1 MTEGLD
7 VFALPFDGITAV
19 EASAGTGK
27 TTTITRLYVR
37 LLLECELPVER
48 ILVLTYT
55 RAATAELRARL
66 RALLGAVRA
75 ALAHGRDDDPF
86 LAALRARLADPVRA
100 LERIEDS
107 LRSFDLAAV
116 FTIHGFCQRALAA
129 RAFESGEPF
138 DAELIGDPGELLAE
152 VVEDFWRREL
162 YGASPLFV
170 DYVLEEGLAPSVL
183 AGEVRGWVGRPY
195 LAVRAAADPADTAA
209 CEAAFADAWADARAA
224 LGAARGADVSGRV
237 AGWLEDAAARLATAT
252 PRLDFGKGIERL
264 ARATRGRRLAVEPPV
279 VQACAR
285 LVAARDA
292 LRDRFARRASALR
305 ARLLAQAR
313 GDLEARKRR
322 LEVQSYDDL
331 LLRLHRALE
340 DPRRGD
346 ALGAALRADYPAAL
360 VDEFQDTDPVQYAI
374 LRRIWGGQ
382 GLPVFLVGDP
392 KQAIYGFRGA
402 DVFAYLRARREAE
415 GPYPLDVTWRAAP
428 RLVEALNAL
437 FGHARRPFLLPQ
449 IDFRRAKAA
458 AAAQRAP
465 LTGTGDGDAP
475 FRLWVLDE
483 AANKEDARDRAARAM
498 AAEVARLLAL
508 GARGEARLGGE
519 PLGGGHVA
527 VLVRTNEEGRRVR
540 EALTAYGVAC
550 VQQAADSVFHAP
562 AAVEVERVLLA
573 VAEPANA
580 ARVRAALATTLLGA
594 TGEALVQLAAD
605 EEAWARRVEA
615 FQRWHALAR
624 THGFA
629 RMFRTLLA
637 EEEVAAQ
644 LLALPDGERRLTDV
658 LHLAELLAERAREQ
672 RGGLD
677 GLVEWLAQRR
687 AEPGDPSD
695 DAEQLRLES
704 DEQLVTIVTVH
715 KSKGLE
721 YPIVFCPFLWD
732 GWLNAGRRADLEFHD
747 PAADDRACLDLGS
760 PEQAAAVPLARRE
773 ELAERLRLLYVA
785 LTRARERCYVV
796 WGRLP
801 GAETSPL
808 AWLLH
813 EPPDPADDPVEALA
827 RHVKSLDA
835 ATWRVQL
842 DRLAAKANGAIAVE
856 PLPPPAPAAR
866 LALSVTPATL
876 AARPFP
882 GQVPAPWSV
891 VSFSSLTAGS
901 GAEAP
906 DYDAGP
912 PAAAA
917 PAGRRDAFAF
927 PRGVRAGSCLHAI
940 LERIDFTDADPA
952 ARRTVVEAVLAA
964 HGFEREWVPAVCDL
978 LARTLA
984 TALDA
989 AGTIRLARVGR
1000 ADRLDEVEFHYP
1012 LAGLRPAALCRLLDR
1027 HGIPTGP
1034 LDGAGTSLRGY
1045 MKGFI
1050 DLVFACDGRYWIA
1063 DYKSNWLGDAPADYA
1078 AERLPAVMAAH
1089 GYHLQ
1094 YLIYTVV
1101 LHRWLGRRLRGY
1113 DYDTHVGGVFY
1124 LFLRGLDP
1132 ASGPARGVFHARP
1145 GRALVEALDALM
1157 AGEET

>member
-7 VFALPFDGITAV
+7 VFSLPLDGITAV

-55 RAATAELRARL
+55 RAATAELCARL

-75 ALAHGRDDDPF
+75 ALAEGAGDDAF
-86 LAALRARLADPVRA
+86 LAALRGRLADPARA
-100 LERIEDS
+100 LARIEDA

-116 FTIHGFCQRALAA
+116 FTIHGFCQRVLAA

-170 DYVLEEGLAPSVL
+170 EYVLDKRLAPSAL
-183 AGEVRGWVGRPY
+183 AAEVRGWVGRPY
-195 LAVRAAADPADTAA
+195 LAVRAAAEPTDTAA
-209 CEAAFADAWADARAA
+209 CEAAFVAAWAAARAA
-224 LGAARGADVSGRV
+224 LGAARGADVSERV
-237 AGWLEDAAARLATAT
+237 AGWLEDAATRLATET
-252 PRLDFGKGIERL
+252 PRLDLGEGIVRL
-264 ARATRGRRLAVEPPV
+264 ARGSRRRRVAVEEAV
-279 VQACAR
+279 AQACAQ

-292 LRDRFARRASALR
+292 LSDRFARRASALR

-331 LLRLHRALE
+331 LLRLRQALE
-340 DPRRGD
+340 DPRRGE
-346 ALGAALRADYPAAL
+346 ALAAALRADYPAAL
-360 VDEFQDTDPVQYAI
+360 VDEFQDTDPIQYAI

-402 DVFAYLRARREAE
+402 DVFAYLRARREAQ

-437 FGHARRPFLLPQ
+437 FGRASRPFLLPQ
-449 IDFRRAKAA
+449 IDFRRARAA
-458 AAAQRAP
+458 EAATRRP

-475 FRLWVLDE
+475 FRLWVVDG
-483 AANKEDARDRAARAM
+483 AANKEEARDRAARAV

-508 GARGEARLGGE
+508 GARGEARLGAE
-519 PLGGGHVA
+519 PLGGGDVA
-527 VLVRTNEEGRRVR
+527 VLVRTNDEGRRVR
-540 EALTAYGVAC
+540 EALTACGVAS
-550 VQQAADSVFHAP
+550 VQQAVDSVFHAP

-573 VAEPANA
+573 VAEPASA
-580 ARVRAALATTLLGA
+580 ARVRAALATTLLGES
-594 TGEALVQLAAD
+594 GEALLRLAAD
-605 EEAWARRVEA
+605 EEAWARRIEA

-637 EEEVAAQ
+637 EEKVAAR

-677 GLVEWLAQRR
+677 GLVEWLAERR

-695 DAEQLRLES
+695 DAQQLRLES

-747 PAADDRACLDLGS
+747 PKAEDRPCLDLGS
-760 PEQAAAVPLARRE
+760 PEQAAAAPLARRE

-813 EPPDPADDPVEALA
+813 PPPDPADDPVEALA

-835 ATWRVQL
+835 ATWRAHL
-842 DRLAAKANGAIAVE
+842 DRLATDANGTIAVE
-856 PLPPPAPAAR
+856 PLPAPAPAAR
-866 LALSVTPATL
+866 PVRPPAPVAL
-876 AARPFP
+876 AARPFS
-882 GQVPAPWSV
+882 GRVPAPW
-891 VSFSSLTAGS
+891 
-901 GAEAP
+901 
-906 DYDAGP
+906 
-912 PAAAA
+912 
-917 PAGRRDAFAF
+917 
-927 PRGVRAGSCLHAI
+927 
-940 LERIDFTDADPA
+940 
-952 ARRTVVEAVLAA
+952 
-964 HGFEREWVPAVCDL
+964 
-978 LARTLA
+978 
-984 TALDA
+984 
-989 AGTIRLARVGR
+989 
-1000 ADRLDEVEFHYP
+1000 
-1012 LAGLRPAALCRLLDR
+1012 
-1027 HGIPTGP
+1027 
-1034 LDGAGTSLRGY
+1034 
-1045 MKGFI
+1045 
-1050 DLVFACDGRYWIA
+1050 
-1063 DYKSNWLGDAPADYA
+1063 
-1078 AERLPAVMAAH
+1078 
-1089 GYHLQ
+1089 
-1094 YLIYTVV
+1094 
-1101 LHRWLGRRLRGY
+1101 
-1113 DYDTHVGGVFY
+1113 
-1124 LFLRGLDP
+1124 
-1132 ASGPARGVFHARP
+1132 
-1145 GRALVEALDALM
+1145 
-1157 AGEET
+1157 